1 MATTNYELEVEFF
14 GDSPKDHKLVQDLL
28 TNAANA
34 YKNMNK
40 MFGNKK
46 YELYLKATS
55 HDLNELSKIAG
66 SLEDTEKYINIVK
79 NIHPNWDDAYAI
91 IDALIENSKQSY

>member
-1 MATTNYELEVEFF
+1 MATTNSKLEAEFF
-14 GDSPKDHKLVQDLL
+14 SHNPEAHKLVQELL
-28 TNAANA
+28 SNAADA

-40 MFGNKK
+40 IFGKKK

-66 SLEDTEKYINIVK
+66 SLENTEKYINTVK
-79 NIHPNWDDAYAI
+79 DIYPNWCDAYAI
-91 IDALIENSKQSY
+91 IDALIEISK

>member
-1 MATTNYELEVEFF
+1 MATTNYELEAEFF
-14 GDSPKDHKLVQDLL
+14 SDNPKAKKLVQDLL
-28 TNAANA
+28 TNAADA

-40 MFGNKK
+40 MFGKKK

-66 SLEDTEKYINIVK
+66 SLEMTEKYVNTIK
-79 NIHPNWDDAYAI
+79 NIYPNWDDAYII
-91 IDALIENSKQSY
+91 IDALIENSKQ